1 MTERSP
7 SIENE
12 RKRKRLMNACIRCR
26 TRKVK
31 CDDRDHQC
39 TNCFK
44 ANAACVTYNPR
55 QPDAPAERR
64 EAQKDAPASAADH
77 HRRAFSRT
85 NSDHPTSRD
94 GQGTSDER
102 TPSVAVDHLSPVG
115 LLPALPRFITGSS
128 LFLLTQWLD
137 LAFTR
142 LGSPQHFSRHYR
154 KSQDTGIKNVPL
166 SAIRPTGDAEL
177 PRVREA
183 QPSHTKWCAS
193 VGSVLPIFRRYGDPV
208 HTANPVESGDGSDL
222 LCILRTALINA
233 LIEGA
238 NTVSSVNMTLSYLG
252 DIVLE
257 GSLDSLEVLMLLAI
271 ITRSCGRM
279 ELAWQLTSL
288 AISIAQTLGLHRHVD
303 SSSAPTEVAGQGIRK
318 AQAWWSIYI
327 IDKML
332 CIELERVSM
341 IRDLDCNQ
349 RPLSEHR
356 EAAYDLFQTVT
367 VAAVQLATIQ
377 GEVTER
383 LTQSRAAEE
392 LHRDDLERVIVD
404 KMRLV
409 GELDGQLTR
418 WAEQLPSEIRPS
430 EYLYAD
436 PEALPGVAHL
446 AIQYQQTLFLLHRHA
461 LILNTSTVQQE
472 VAKHFADQPYR
483 QRLRNGHNIC
493 SNATRAIVGILSHL
507 RESGIHTVL
516 SSSHA
521 PLLAAYGLA
530 IQIVRHPGASAAKS
544 DLELQATAMQ
554 TVREYQQAHIE
565 SGLANV
571 TEITTTRSLLDTLH
585 DMVRACVVRTGSQSA
600 ASTASVYQRQRVDTP
615 ILANHALA
623 IADCER
629 VISPPQPQETT
640 ETAYKINGPGSQ
652 PTFDANPCPNISSG
666 RTFDFNTEHEN
677 WSNAMNMDPMSF
689 DNQWGSMDMDWDALT
704 VAFDLPQ

>member
-12 RKRKRLMNACIRCR
+12 RKRKRLMNACNRCR

-64 EAQKDAPASAADH
+64 EAQKDTPAPTAIH

-85 NSDHPTSRD
+85 NSDHPTLRD
-94 GQGTSDER
+94 GRGTSDEH
-102 TPSVAVDHLSPVG
+102 TPSVAVDHLSP
-115 LLPALPRFITGSS
+115 
-128 LFLLTQWLD
+128 WLD

-154 KSQDTGIKNVPL
+154 RSQDTGGKNAPFAAV
-166 SAIRPTGDAEL
+166 RPIGDAPHL
-177 PRVREA
+177 REA
-183 QPSHTKWCAS
+183 RPSHTQWCAS
-193 VGSVLPIFRRYGDPV
+193 IGSVLPIFRRYGNLENS
-208 HTANPVESGDGSDL
+208 ANPVEFLTIPGDESDL
-222 LCILRTALINA
+222 FRTLRIALIDA
-233 LIEGA
+233 LTEGA
-238 NTVSSVNMTLSYLG
+238 NIASAVNMTLSYLG
-252 DIVLE
+252 AIVLE
-257 GSLDSLEVLMLLAI
+257 GSLDALEVLMLLVI

-288 AISIAQTLGLHRHVD
+288 AISIAQTLGLHRYVD
-303 SSSAPTEVAGQGIRK
+303 LSSAPTEVAGQGIRK

-349 RPLSEHR
+349 RPLSEDR
-356 EAAYDLFQTVT
+356 EAACDLFQTVT

-377 GEVTER
+377 GEITER
-383 LTQSRAAEE
+383 LTQSRATEE
-392 LHRDDLERVIVD
+392 LHRDDLERVIVE

-446 AIQYQQTLFLLHRHA
+446 AIQYHQTLFLLHRHA

-507 RESGIHTVL
+507 RESCIHTVL

-544 DLELQATAMQ
+544 DLELQATAIQ
-554 TVREYQQAHIE
+554 TVREHQQAHIE

-571 TEITTTRSLLDTLH
+571 TEIATTRRLLDTLH
-585 DMVRACVVRTGSQSA
+585 DMVRACVVKTGSQST
-600 ASTASVYQRQRVDTP
+600 ASMASVYQRHFDTP
-615 ILANHALA
+615 ILANHAAA
-623 IADCER
+623 IADRER
-629 VISPPQPQETT
+629 LTSPPQCQETT
-640 ETAYKINGPGSQ
+640 ETTYKGNGLGSR
-652 PTFDANPCPNISSG
+652 PTFDADPCTDNSSD
-666 RTFDFNTEHEN
+666 RTFDFNTEPEH
-677 WSNAMNMDPMSF
+677 WSNAMNRDPMSF
-689 DNQWGSMDMDWDALT
+689 DDQWGSMDMDWDALT